1 MMKKI
6 NEDGVL
12 IKKMIDKGYKP
23 KYITKNKKLVIGK
36 ILP

>member
-1 MMKKI
+1 MVKKI

-23 KYITKNKKLVIGK
+23 KYIKKILDLKTKN
-36 ILP
+36 

>member
-1 MMKKI
+1 MGKKI

-23 KYITKNKKLVIGK
+23 AYIIKNF
-36 ILP
+36 